1 MTSEGKTWNPIDE
14 AIHNVHVD
22 KTPLMCMICIIYT
35 MRRYAMRTNI
45 VINDD
50 LLDEAFSVS
59 ASRTKKGLIH
69 EALRELIR
77 IRKIKDLTDL
87 AGQIEFHKG
96 FNHKK
101 LRKTR
106 G

>member
-1 MTSEGKTWNPIDE
+1 
-14 AIHNVHVD
+14 
-22 KTPLMCMICIIYT
+22 
-35 MRRYAMRTNI
+35 MRTNI
-45 VINDD
+45 GINDD
-50 LLDEAFSVS
+50 LLEEAFSVS

-101 LRKTR
+101 LRSGSQVTTCGKSGGNR
-106 G
+106 RDRQKGW